1 MLNSGCD
8 ASGCVK
14 KPEYLHKTI
23 ALYNLQYAMV
33 DVMQVGAL
41 KRRCNTR
48 RVQYA
53 QSAIASGKNQVQRRH
68 ETADGDKVQLC
79 CMWSPHCGLHTIVKL

>member
-23 ALYNLQYAMV
+23 ALYNLQYNVHCTIVMLV
-33 DVMQVGAL
+33 DVMRVGAL

-48 RVQYA
+48 SMQYA
-53 QSAIASGKNQVQRRH
+53 QSAIRVSAIRAECNCER
-68 ETADGDKVQLC
+68 
-79 CMWSPHCGLHTIVKL
+79 